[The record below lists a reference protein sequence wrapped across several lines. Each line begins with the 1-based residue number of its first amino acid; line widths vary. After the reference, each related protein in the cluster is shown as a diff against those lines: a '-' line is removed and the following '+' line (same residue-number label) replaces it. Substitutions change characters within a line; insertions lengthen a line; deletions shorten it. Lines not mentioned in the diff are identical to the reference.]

1 MSREELL
8 AALAELGVEAPE
20 DATDAELLQLLDAA
34 TAGRDAVQALSDA
47 ELEGVTTS
55 LVDENGDPVD
65 VPEGDAAADAAAEVA
80 APVSPAVE
88 AAPQPPEEPTKG
100 RGRRSKPDATE
111 LVSCVLGPRSP
122 AGRLLVGNAA
132 VEAKKPGRIPRGE
145 FDRLQAEYDLIE
157 VEG

>member
-34 TAGRDAVQALSDA
+34 TAGRDAVEALSDA
-47 ELEGVTTS
+47 ELEAATAA
-55 LVDENGDPVD
+55 LVDENGEPVD
-65 VPEGDAAADAAAEVA
+65 VPEGDLATDVAAAE
-80 APVSPAVE
+80 APVVDTP
-88 AAPQPPEEPTKG
+88 PQPPEEPAKS
-100 RGRRSKPDATE
+100 RRRSTKDASE

-122 AGRLLVGNAA
+122 AGRLMVGNAS
-132 VEAKKPGRIPRGE
+132 VEARKPGRIPRGE
-145 FDRLQAEYDLIE
+145 FDRLQAEYDLVE